1 MYSQRKNCDLQCK
14 SFYLTFLFLL
24 AFIPFG
30 INAQVVN
37 HNPSHKNFYE
47 QGLQLKN
54 DGQTKAALNKWLE
67 AKGQLTGTDIDP
79 RIGFAFIDLV
89 TEQELKKYYKIAS
102 RMYFWA
108 LSGGV
113 LVHHTK
119 SVVEEL
125 KRIKP
130 LLNQKEY
137 NRWKE
142 YIRDGDQTGLH
153 AIKRFW
159 GNLDPTTSTPV
170 NERLLEHWERIQY
183 VRAHFTKNESTVYPS
198 DERGEVYVKYG
209 LPDESRDGVFQFN
222 SFQVEAWAQDI
233 LLVTQRFGNTVIDGS
248 TTASTTLTSGISS
261 FADTKE
267 QLTAAAR
274 DYFSY
279 PDYEIWTYRRLKNEN
294 ENQNLIF
301 IFGEASDS
309 GEFGLRSSLGE
320 FIPNRAYNSSSG
332 IKAGSASPASPG
344 LLLQLMLYEQV
355 AAVDPFFGNAL
366 VDLET
371 VAINSTGRSSYRG
384 FSERAKNE
392 QALERV
398 QSLAPPQESAY
409 LRQLPKIEL
418 DIRQYR
424 LLNEENQPI
433 FATYLYSY
441 PVSVLLADYG
451 ANAATT
457 SPSDYKLT
465 HSIQLRDSAWTLRAH
480 VPDKPKLLLNKD
492 KDNNYAPVQSLFLI
506 PYLKGNARQIFSAEL
521 HNKTIREDSI
531 SAITIMPAALR
542 AVGKRV
548 ADQPEPLSTDPD
560 HLAISDLII
569 GYAGSVKNQKIP
581 FYVPPEPVI
590 PQGNDLMF
598 HFEAYHLQ
606 PGPEGVAEF
615 QVVYELKKDGNFV
628 QKLFSSGQ
636 QQGRLTLNFET
647 DSDRFVENIE
657 VETSE
662 LEAGSYELILTIK
675 EPSTRRSIERKI
687 EFEIVQ

>member
-1 MYSQRKNCDLQCK
+1 
-14 SFYLTFLFLL
+14 
-24 AFIPFG
+24 
-30 INAQVVN
+30 
-37 HNPSHKNFYE
+37 
-47 QGLQLKN
+47 
-54 DGQTKAALNKWLE
+54 
-67 AKGQLTGTDIDP
+67 
-79 RIGFAFIDLV
+79 
-89 TEQELKKYYKIAS
+89 
-102 RMYFWA
+102 
-108 LSGGV
+108 
-113 LVHHTK
+113 
-119 SVVEEL
+119 
-125 KRIKP
+125 
-130 LLNQKEY
+130 
-137 NRWKE
+137 
-142 YIRDGDQTGLH
+142 
-153 AIKRFW
+153 
-159 GNLDPTTSTPV
+159 
-170 NERLLEHWERIQY
+170 
-183 VRAHFTKNESTVYPS
+183 
-198 DERGEVYVKYG
+198 
-209 LPDESRDGVFQFN
+209 
-222 SFQVEAWAQDI
+222 
-233 LLVTQRFGNTVIDGS
+233 
-248 TTASTTLTSGISS
+248 
-261 FADTKE
+261 
-267 QLTAAAR
+267 
-274 DYFSY
+274 
-279 PDYEIWTYRRLKNEN
+279 
-294 ENQNLIF
+294 
-301 IFGEASDS
+301 
-309 GEFGLRSSLGE
+309 
-320 FIPNRAYNSSSG
+320 
-332 IKAGSASPASPG
+332 
-344 LLLQLMLYEQV
+344 
-355 AAVDPFFGNAL
+355 
-366 VDLET
+366 
-371 VAINSTGRSSYRG
+371 
-384 FSERAKNE
+384 
-392 QALERV
+392 
-398 QSLAPPQESAY
+398 LAPPQESAY